1 MIKKASETKFMTK
14 NNKIIIYRS
23 CINSKIEH
31 TLKRQAIAVICI
43 SCLKSLQ
50 KDIFNT
56 DFFSSFA
63 SEYRLDR
70 FVLRAARRFFE
81 WFIIKFKGL
90 WKIKNVR
97 LV

>member
-23 CINSKIEH
+23 CFNYKIEH
-31 TLKRQAIAVICI
+31 TLKRQTIAVICI

-50 KDIFNT
+50 KDICNT

-70 FVLRAARRFFE
+70 FMFRVAGGSAFFRM
-81 WFIIKFKGL
+81 
-90 WKIKNVR
+90 VYH
-97 LV
+97 